1 MVDPLAGWG
10 GCPADFFQVPQVLVA
25 TCRKLKNNGRSAK
38 DDDVGWHWDADYEA
52 RECGDVQHP
61 LLGTVTYLE
70 AGGSVAPT
78 AVLEDCFETE
88 LLAGKGAMVARAH
101 LSLPVPG
108 KHICFDG
115 RLLHAAPAQ
124 LREIFGSAKE
134 VQCGKSRRRKPSRT
148 TLLVNI
154 WQGHRPKDPR
164 PLGQAVA
171 TKLAPAVNTSSFS
184 LGSGDPVEPLELR
197 VGRGTRARE
206 ISWQFGEDDLMSVLL
221 PIPETADIKAD
232 SIALRFVDGR
242 CGCVG

>member
-1 MVDPLAGWG
+1 M
-10 GCPADFFQVPQVLVA
+10 
-25 TCRKLKNNGRSAK
+25 
-38 DDDVGWHWDADYEA
+38 GWHWDADYEA
-52 RECGDVQHP
+52 RERGDVQHP

-88 LLAGKGAMVARAH
+88 LLAGKGTVVARAH

-124 LREIFGSAKE
+124 LREIFGTCASAE
-134 VQCGKSRRRKPSRT
+134 VQCLGKSRRRKPSRT

-154 WQGHRPKDPR
+154 WQGHQPKDPR
-164 PLGQAVA
+164 PLALAMA
-171 TKLAPAVNTSSFS
+171 TKLAPAVNTSPFS
-184 LGSGDPVEPLELR
+184 LGSGDPAAPLELR
-197 VGRGTRARE
+197 VGRGTRAQE
-206 ISWQFGEDDLMSVLL
+206 ISWQFGEDDLMSVCL
-221 PIPETADIKAD
+221 PIPETTDIKAD